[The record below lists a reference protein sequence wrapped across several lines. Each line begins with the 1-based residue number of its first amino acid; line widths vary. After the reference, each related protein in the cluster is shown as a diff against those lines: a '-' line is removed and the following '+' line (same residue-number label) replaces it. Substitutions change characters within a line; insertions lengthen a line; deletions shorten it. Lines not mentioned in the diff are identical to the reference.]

1 MTLEAITFDLGGMP
15 PVEVQ
20 LASGSGLA
28 PLPMPEAILRFR
40 AAMEGAPEQG
50 EMPERTMAKEQPVA
64 PQTTAARKQPEP
76 ELRIFG
82 RGPHV
87 VLTEPMA
94 ADRLAA
100 TEAPVAQ
107 TTETSAVGAE
117 KTAVRP
123 TETPVGVVDKPAVTP
138 TEAPVAPEK
147 PMVVPVAVEKPVAE
161 VPVAPV
167 KTIEVPVTIE
177 RSAIQPTEVPVKPV
191 GTTVNTVEAPVVA
204 ATPVVKPMEAP
215 VVKEQPVVAT
225 EKPMAE
231 VPVVPVAE
239 PPAVVGQ
246 PTIQPMGAPV
256 AMEQPVAV
264 EKPVAEV
271 PVAPVKPETVAVP
284 EAPAKPVE
292 NASDLAASVKPVKK
306 PSVPDKQEAP
316 APAVQVAV
324 PAAIDT
330 PVPQTVAPQVAPVAQ
345 PEVLRAEAASAR
357 TATIV
362 ETVNAVVEE
371 VAAQISVTPTLA
383 QGEGEI
389 RIVLKPTVLD
399 GSEIRLSAKEG
410 TLTVAIAPATPESAQ
425 TVAVA
430 LPRLETALAE
440 HAPAFNQVAVVVATA
455 KKGKTNETA

>member
-64 PQTTAARKQPEP
+64 PQMTAARTQPEP

-94 ADRLAA
+94 ADRLEA

-107 TTETSAVGAE
+107 TTETSAVVAE

-123 TETPVGVVDKPAVTP
+123 KETPVGVVDKPVVTP

-191 GTTVNTVEAPVVA
+191 GTTVKPVEAPVVA

-225 EKPMAE
+225 EKP
-231 VPVVPVAE
+231 
-239 PPAVVGQ
+239 
-246 PTIQPMGAPV
+246 
-256 AMEQPVAV
+256 
-264 EKPVAEV
+264 VAEV
-271 PVAPVKPETVAVP
+271 PVAPVKPETVVVP
-284 EAPAKPVE
+284 EAPVAPVK

-316 APAVQVAV
+316 APAAQAAV

-440 HAPAFNQVAVVVATA
+440 HAPAFNQVAVVVAAA

>member
-64 PQTTAARKQPEP
+64 PQMTAARTQPEP

-94 ADRLAA
+94 ADRLEA

-107 TTETSAVGAE
+107 TTETSAVVAE
-117 KTAVRP
+117 KTAVRHK
-123 TETPVGVVDKPAVTP
+123 ETPVGVVDKPVVTP

-177 RSAIQPTEVPVKPV
+177 RSAIQPAEVPVKPV
-191 GTTVNTVEAPVVA
+191 GTAVKPVEAPVVA
-204 ATPVVKPMEAP
+204 ATPVVKSMEAP

-225 EKPMAE
+225 EKP
-231 VPVVPVAE
+231 
-239 PPAVVGQ
+239 
-246 PTIQPMGAPV
+246 
-256 AMEQPVAV
+256 
-264 EKPVAEV
+264 VAEV
-271 PVAPVKPETVAVP
+271 PVAPVKPETVVVP
-284 EAPAKPVE
+284 EAPVAPVK

-316 APAVQVAV
+316 APAAQAAV

-410 TLTVAIAPATPESAQ
+410 TLTVAIAPATPEAAQ

-440 HAPAFNQVAVVVATA
+440 HAPAFNQVAVVVAAA

>member
-64 PQTTAARKQPEP
+64 PQMTAARTQPEP

-94 ADRLAA
+94 ADRPAA
-100 TEAPVAQ
+100 KEAPVAQ

-123 TETPVGVVDKPAVTP
+123 KETPVGVVDKPVVTP

-147 PMVVPVAVEKPVAE
+147 PVARPVAVEKPVAE

-177 RSAIQPTEVPVKPV
+177 RSAIQPTEVPVKPA
-191 GTTVNTVEAPVVA
+191 GTTVNPVEAPVVA
-204 ATPVVKPMEAP
+204 ATPAVNPVEAP
-215 VVKEQPVVAT
+215 VVKEQPVAAT
-225 EKPMAE
+225 EQPVAE

-256 AMEQPVAV
+256 AT

-271 PVAPVKPETVAVP
+271 PVAPVKPEIVVVP

-357 TATIV
+357 TAAIV

>member
-50 EMPERTMAKEQPVA
+50 EMPERTTAKEQPVA
-64 PQTTAARKQPEP
+64 PQMTAARTQPEP

-94 ADRLAA
+94 ADRPAA

-107 TTETSAVGAE
+107 TTAKPTIGVEQ
-117 KTAVRP
+117 TAVRP
-123 TETPVGVVDKPAVTP
+123 KETPVGVVDKPVVTP

-167 KTIEVPVTIE
+167 KTMEAPVTSE
-177 RSAIQPTEVPVKPV
+177 RSAIQSTEVPVKPV
-191 GTTVNTVEAPVVA
+191 GTTVNPVEAPVV
-204 ATPVVKPMEAP
+204 KD
-215 VVKEQPVVAT
+215 QPVVAT

-231 VPVVPVAE
+231 VPVAPVAE

-246 PTIQPMGAPV
+246 PAIQPRGAPV
-256 AMEQPVAV
+256 AT

-271 PVAPVKPETVAVP
+271 PVAPVKPETVVVS
-284 EAPAKPVE
+284 EAPVKPVE
-292 NASDLAASVKPVKK
+292 NASDLAASVKPDKK

>member
-50 EMPERTMAKEQPVA
+50 EMPERTMVKEQPVA
-64 PQTTAARKQPEP
+64 PQMTAARTQPEP

-94 ADRLAA
+94 ADRLEA

-107 TTETSAVGAE
+107 TTETSAVVAE

-123 TETPVGVVDKPAVTP
+123 KETPVGVVDKPVVTP

-177 RSAIQPTEVPVKPV
+177 RSAIQPAEVPVKPV
-191 GTTVNTVEAPVVA
+191 GTAVKPVEAPVVAAMPVVKPVEAPVVA
-204 ATPVVKPMEAP
+204 ATPVVKSMEAP

-225 EKPMAE
+225 EKP
-231 VPVVPVAE
+231 
-239 PPAVVGQ
+239 
-246 PTIQPMGAPV
+246 
-256 AMEQPVAV
+256 
-264 EKPVAEV
+264 VAEV
-271 PVAPVKPETVAVP
+271 PVAPVKPETVVVP
-284 EAPAKPVE
+284 EAPVAPVK

>member
-64 PQTTAARKQPEP
+64 PQMTAARTQPEP

-94 ADRLAA
+94 ADRLEA

-107 TTETSAVGAE
+107 TTETSAVVAE

-123 TETPVGVVDKPAVTP
+123 KETPVGVVDKPVVTP

-177 RSAIQPTEVPVKPV
+177 RSAIQPAEVPVKPV
-191 GTTVNTVEAPVVA
+191 GTAVKPVEAPVVAAMPVVKPVEAPVVA
-204 ATPVVKPMEAP
+204 ATPVVKSMEAP

-225 EKPMAE
+225 EKP
-231 VPVVPVAE
+231 
-239 PPAVVGQ
+239 
-246 PTIQPMGAPV
+246 
-256 AMEQPVAV
+256 
-264 EKPVAEV
+264 VAEV
-271 PVAPVKPETVAVP
+271 PVAPVKPETVVVP
-284 EAPAKPVE
+284 EAPVAPVK

-316 APAVQVAV
+316 APAAQAAV

-410 TLTVAIAPATPESAQ
+410 TLTVAIAPATPEAAQ

-440 HAPAFNQVAVVVATA
+440 HAPAFNQVAVVVAAA

>member
-40 AAMEGAPEQG
+40 AAMEEAPEQG

-64 PQTTAARKQPEP
+64 PQMTAERTQPEP

-94 ADRLAA
+94 ADRPAA

-107 TTETSAVGAE
+107 TAAKPTIVVEQ
-117 KTAVRP
+117 TAVRP
-123 TETPVGVVDKPAVTP
+123 KETPVGVVDKPVVTP

-147 PMVVPVAVEKPVAE
+147 PMVVPVAVDKPVAE

-167 KTIEVPVTIE
+167 KTIEAPVTIE

-191 GTTVNTVEAPVVA
+191 GTTVNPVEAPVV
-204 ATPVVKPMEAP
+204 KD
-215 VVKEQPVVAT
+215 QPVVAT
-225 EKPMAE
+225 EQPMAE

-239 PPAVVGQ
+239 PPAVAGQ

-256 AMEQPVAV
+256 ATEQPVAV

-271 PVAPVKPETVAVP
+271 PVALVK
-284 EAPAKPVE
+284 

-306 PSVPDKQEAP
+306 PSVPDKPEAP
-316 APAVQVAV
+316 APTVQVAV

-330 PVPQTVAPQVAPVAQ
+330 PVPQTAAPQVAPVAQ